1 MPELTQP
8 DGSHERDTVEGK
20 WLEKFFPAFMRV
32 TSDLK
37 IQGFDVGHNYFEF
50 VDGNKT
56 ITITFKSKWN
66 I

>member
-20 WLEKFFPAFMRV
+20 WADAFAKCFY
-32 TSDLK
+32 SILHKHGIKGIEEGPD
-37 IQGFDVGHNYFEF
+37 YFEF

-56 ITITFKSKWN
+56 ITIKFTSKS
-66 I
+66 